1 VKITITL
8 ILTLLFYTNIFCNHN
23 IELKNDSCKKRV
35 ILTSTLTGITAVGS
49 MTGLYTLWYKDY
61 PRSSFHFFND
71 NNEWL
76 QMDKAGHAYGTYQLS
91 RLTYNLADYS
101 CFNKTKSIWLGT
113 TVAII
118 YMNSIEIFDGF
129 SAEWGA
135 SIGDAAAN
143 TAGWLLFTLQQ
154 QFWDEQR
161 ISLKYSF
168 FPSQYAQYRPSHL
181 GNSLFSQPIK
191 DYNAITTWISV
202 NPSTFLKTENRFLPN
217 WLCFS
222 LGYSADGML
231 GGTSNPNSYNGQ
243 PIPHFERQRQYY
255 FSLDVDFTKIE
266 TDSKFLKSLLFALN
280 AIKFPFPAIEYGE
293 KSKFKFKALYF

>member
-1 VKITITL
+1 MKIRITI
-8 ILTLLFYTNIFCNHN
+8 LFTVFAFINLFANKN
-23 IELKNDSCKKRV
+23 FELEKDSCRQSLIIASSV
-35 ILTSTLTGITAVGS
+35 TGVAAVGS
-49 MTGLYTLWYKDY
+49 MTGLYFLWYKDY
-61 PRSSFHFFND
+61 PKSKFQFFND

-76 QMDKAGHAYGTYQLS
+76 QMDKAGHVYSTYQLS
-91 RLTYNLADYS
+91 RLTHSFANQT
-101 CFNKTKSIWLGT
+101 CFNRKQSIWVGT
-113 TVAII
+113 SIAYL
-118 YMNSIEIFDGF
+118 YMTSIEIFDGF

-181 GNSLFSQPIK
+181 GNNLISQSIK

-202 NPSTFLKTENRFLPN
+202 NPSTFLKTENQFLPN

-222 LGYSADGML
+222 LGYSGDGML
-231 GGTSNPNSYNGQ
+231 GGISNPTSNNGQ
-243 PIPHFERQRQYY
+243 LLPHFDRQRQYY
-255 FSLDVDFTKIE
+255 FSLDIDFTKIE
-266 TDSKFLKSLLFALN
+266 TDSKLLKSLFFALN
-280 AIKFPFPAIEYGE
+280 AVKFPFPAIEYGE